1 MRIKTLA
8 GRLRLIAA
16 LALAAM
22 TASVRASA
30 AQKAEVN
37 IGVGIQGLAA
47 VSSLVASPG
56 ATTGSINVTWT
67 EPGGNGIVLPTAYDM
82 RVSTFADITTDA
94 QFDAALPLSAFSV
107 SPLPAPGPGGGAAGM
122 VVSGLE
128 PGVTYYFGLRE
139 FDSTGPTPLRST
151 WLRTP
156 SFNALNAARAKFT
169 PVPPNAITDLT
180 LAITGVPG
188 QIRLTWT
195 SPSTNV
201 KVSSYTLVYSTVG
214 VVDLAGDTTAWFN
227 LAVATRTIV
236 APAKSSGSLEA
247 LLVNALPTGT
257 TVFFGIKS
265 TDLVGQVSDIDTK
278 AAGGA
283 TQIKVNLQESISLFA
298 STGAAS
304 GSIDLTWEEPI
315 IVGLTPPVVYD
326 IRVSTVANFSDN
338 AGFLAA
344 QPLSA
349 FSPTPVPAPT
359 GSGANTTLTVTGLIP
374 GVTHYFGIRLRDSD
388 APPIQTDWVRTSTLS
403 AHNFAPA
410 QFIPHAPSA
419 VTDLVAVS
427 GVAEGDVAL
436 SWTAPGNTNFV
447 PMASYEVRYASFSA
461 VSLGGDA
468 TAWFNVAPG
477 SASFAALTPGNAV
490 AVNIGGLYPLA
501 TWYFAVRSLDVR
513 GELSPVDF
521 KATSGVQVSTM
532 PRNFAPPPPTGL
544 TGVAGLRQA
553 TLSWNDLTP
562 AQKGLA
568 FGVYKL
574 YRSTDPANSF
584 VAVTTTTAL
593 SYLDKPLTAFTT
605 VYYKVASWEGPG
617 GLEGVAS
624 STVSVVPFTLA
635 PQEPFGLVVTPSS
648 TTVRIDWKRTT
659 RFADTT
665 PFFSTSA
672 PTTDELIGY
681 SIRRSTSFCEPTFV
695 EIATM
700 TYTTLSF
707 TENTMGNPYLYQVK
721 SFNSYGASTSTLI
734 TSTLG
739 DMHFFLTDCVSEV
752 SISRAE
758 ASILLASSN
767 TLGGDV
773 LISRRQRAEDA
784 ANGIVQS
791 AEFRPLLNGVT
802 ELKNFFLPKP
812 ARIVLHYKT
821 DASGGVSPLGGMSAE
836 AVSPKNLG
844 MYWHNGAEFKKL
856 YGRVDTV
863 NKTVEVESPN
873 LGVYQIRSVFRADG
887 AVFDVSNVSAK
898 VITPND
904 DGLNDVFIVTY
915 DPGPRGILPDGRIY
929 DMRGAYVASM
939 RPGLVPN
946 TLTWD
951 GRMNGAV
958 VTGGVYVY
966 QIKGDGK
973 TFNGTIVIA
982 R

>member
-1 MRIKTLA
+1 MQIKTLA
-8 GRLRLIAA
+8 GRIRLIAA

-30 AQKAEVN
+30 AQRGELN

-47 VSSLVASPG
+47 VSSLAATQG
-56 ATTGSINVTWT
+56 ATVGSINVTWT

-82 RVSTFADITTDA
+82 RVSTLGNITSDA

-139 FDSTGPTPLRST
+139 FDSTGPTALRST
-151 WLRTP
+151 WLRTS
-156 SFNALNAARAKFT
+156 SFNALNASRAKY
-169 PVPPNAITDLT
+169 VPIAPTAITDLAV
-180 LAITGVPG
+180 AITGVPG
-188 QIRLTWT
+188 QAKLTWT
-195 SPSTNV
+195 SPDTYV

-214 VVDLAGDTTAWFN
+214 AVDLAGDTTAWFN
-227 LAVATRTIV
+227 LAVATRAVI
-236 APAKSSGSLEA
+236 APAKSSGSLESI
-247 LLVNALPTGT
+247 LVNALPTGT

-278 AAGGA
+278 AAGVT
-283 TQIKVNLQESISLFA
+283 TQVKVSLQESISLYA

-304 GSIDLTWEEPI
+304 GSIDLIWQEPI

-349 FSPTPVPAPT
+349 FSPTPVPTPS
-359 GSGANTTLTVTGLIP
+359 GSGANTTLNVTGLIP
-374 GVTHYFGIRLRDSD
+374 GVTHYFGIRLRDSG
-388 APPIQTDWVRTSTLS
+388 APPIQTDWIRTSTLS
-403 AHNFAPA
+403 AHNFSPA
-410 QFIPHAPSA
+410 QFLPHAPDA
-419 VTDLVAVS
+419 VTDLVAAP
-427 GVAEGDVAL
+427 GAAEGDVAL
-436 SWTAPGNTNFV
+436 TWTAPGNFNFV
-447 PMASYEVRYASFSA
+447 PMASYEVRYATFSKA
-461 VSLGGDA
+461 ALAGDA
-468 TAWFNVAPG
+468 TAWFNVAAGSVSLAAQTPG
-477 SASFAALTPGNAV
+477 SAVALNV
-490 AVNIGGLYPLA
+490 GGLNPLA
-501 TWYFAVRSLDVR
+501 TWYFAIRSIDVR

-521 KATSGVQVSTM
+521 AATDGVQASTM
-532 PRNFAPPPPTGL
+532 PRNFAPPAPAGF
-544 TGVAGLRQA
+544 TGVAGLRLA
-553 TLSWNDLTP
+553 TLSWTDLTP

-593 SYLDKPLTAFTT
+593 SYVDHPLTALTT
-605 VYYKVASWEGPG
+605 YYYKLSAWEGPG
-617 GLEGVAS
+617 GLEGVAT
-624 STVSVVPFTLA
+624 STISVVPYTIA
-635 PQEPFGLVVTPSS
+635 PQEPFGLLVNPSS
-648 TTVRIDWKRTT
+648 TTVSITWKPTV

-665 PFFSTSA
+665 PFVSSSA
-672 PTTDELIGY
+672 PTTDELLGY
-681 SIRRSTSFCEPTFV
+681 TIMRSTSFCIPTFV
-695 EIATM
+695 QIATM
-700 TYTTLSF
+700 SYTTHTF
-707 TENTMGNPYLYQVK
+707 TENTMGNPYLYQIK
-721 SFNSYGASTSTLI
+721 SFNVFAPSTSTLI
-734 TSTLG
+734 LSSLG
-739 DMHFFLTDCVSEV
+739 DMHFMLQDCASELFM
-752 SISRAE
+752 SRQE

-767 TLGGDV
+767 TLGGDI
-773 LISRRQRAEDA
+773 LISRRQRPEDA

-791 AEFRPLLNGVT
+791 AEFRPMLNGVT

-812 ARIVLHYKT
+812 ARIILRYAT
-821 DASGGVSPLGGMSAE
+821 DVSGGVSPLGVSA
-836 AVSPKNLG
+836 AAADPKNLG
-844 MYWHNGAEFKKL
+844 MFWNNGAEFKKL

-873 LGVYQIRSVFRADG
+873 LGIYQIRSILRADG

-904 DGLNDVFIVTY
+904 DGLNDVFIVSY

-929 DMRGAYVASM
+929 DVRGAYVASM